1 VACKLIQKIKI
12 AEKQF
17 HGDDDDMKRLVKL
30 ELTGMNSLTAMTLT
44 QKQDVLDHYKDL
56 GFVVQAKAKKK
67 LTGPAAKLFSVW
79 QQMADSKL
87 VRDRR
92 YSALEKWAVE
102 NCKGENNGIPI
113 TKLEWFTTAMLH
125 SAIEQLKA
133 WQNREQKA
141 VSA

>member
-1 VACKLIQKIKI
+1 MDKLIQKIKI
-12 AEKQF
+12 AENQF
-17 HGDDDDMKRLVKL
+17 HGEDDDMKRMVKQ
-30 ELTGMNSLTAMTLT
+30 ELTGENSLTAMTLA

-56 GFVVQAKAKKK
+56 GFVVQASGRKK
-67 LTGPAAKLFSVW
+67 LTGPAAKLFSIW

-102 NCKGENNGIPI
+102 NCKGENNGTPI
-113 TKLEWFTTAMLH
+113 TKLEWFTTSMLH

>member
-1 VACKLIQKIKI
+1 MDKLIQKIKI
-12 AEKQF
+12 AENQF
-17 HGDDDDMKRLVKL
+17 HGEDDDMKRMVKQ
-30 ELTGMNSLTAMTLT
+30 ELTGENSLTAMTLA

-56 GFVVQAKAKKK
+56 GFVVQTRGRKK
-67 LTGPAAKLFSVW
+67 LTGPAAKLFCIW

-102 NCKGENNGIPI
+102 NCKGENNGTPI
-113 TKLEWFTTAMLH
+113 TKLEWFTTSMLH

-133 WQNREQKA
+133 WQTRAQKA